1 MSDNPF
7 ARILQASCN
16 PFAAYAHRL
25 LAAGY
30 IPISIEPGTKKP
42 WVPAWSSYRL
52 LDGQPRGKDDLYDID
67 RWEMTPA
74 VINEWI
80 RRYPGAGIGVSC
92 TNIVVCHI
100 DQAGLGRPVLSLL
113 PPTPCARRGRPER
126 LSLIYR
132 CDNPLSVTYPGLQI
146 LGAGRQCVLPPTMHP
161 DTGAPFQWVGFSV
174 ALWGR

>member
-30 IPISIEPGTKKP
+30 IPIPIEPGTKKP

-52 LDGQPRGKDDLYDID
+52 PDGQPHSKDDMYDVD
-67 RWEMTPA
+67 QHQMTPA
-74 VINEWI
+74 VIDEWI
-80 RRYPGAGIGVSC
+80 RRYPGAGVGVSC
-92 TNIVVCHI
+92 INIVVVDI
-100 DQAGLGRPVLSLL
+100 DDAALVQPSPPLL
-113 PPTPCARRGRPER
+113 QQTPCARRGRPER

-132 CDNPLSVTYPGLQI
+132 CDDPLSVTYPGLQM
-146 LGAGRQCVLPPTMHP
+146 LRAR
-161 DTGAPFQWVGFSV
+161 
-174 ALWGR
+174 